1 MKCSFCNSEIDTE
14 KAQIFFRTSEGITI
28 GEKCWNK
35 NSTQYLKKYPNIF
48 SFNLTSKGVYTVKI
62 VKFEGKCLKCK
73 VNLAAENKTGKK
85 ICSECNV
92 YPIINKSETSKPNTE
107 QPPTREII
115 NNKNESVSGV
125 IIALII
131 LAVGS
136 ILGGLVYYFWPKRK
150 RNK

>member
-1 MKCSFCNSEIDTE
+1 MDCFICGSEIDT
-14 KAQIFFRTSEGITI
+14 KKDQKFFRTSEGVTI

-48 SFNLTSKGVYTVKI
+48 SFNLTSKGVYTAKI
-62 VKFEGKCLKCK
+62 VKFEEKCLKCR

-107 QPPTREII
+107 QQPTREII
-115 NNKNESVSGV
+115 NNKSKSVSGI

-131 LAVGS
+131 LVVAN
-136 ILGGLVYYFWPKRK
+136 ILGGIVYYFWPKRK